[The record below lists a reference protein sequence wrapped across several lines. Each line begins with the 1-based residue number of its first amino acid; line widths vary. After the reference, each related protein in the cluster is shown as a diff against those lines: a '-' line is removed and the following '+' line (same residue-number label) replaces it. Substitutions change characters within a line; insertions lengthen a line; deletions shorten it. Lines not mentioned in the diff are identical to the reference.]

1 MPLGGVVQPLRS
13 SDAILWS
20 VKFRNGQV
28 KRFKFPTRTT
38 PEGSAVPDA
47 GFESASEDL
56 KSPLLRTEPAST
68 GLQELQK
75 IQ

>member
-13 SDAILWS
+13 SDAIMWS
-20 VKFRNGQV
+20 VKFRDGAV

-47 GFESASEDL
+47 GFDTGTDDL
-56 KSPLLRTEPAST
+56 KSPILRTEPDSA
-68 GLQELQK
+68 GVDDLPKL
-75 IQ
+75 